1 MYACIKVKLWCAYFM
16 IYFYLIVSHFL
27 TPGKLMKFIDNAWK
41 EISERERLQLSKT
54 EGQVSFSFHSQDLI
68 YWLNLLSIGQTIIMM
83 LVLEIWYWMKTDN
96 LLIYIFLYANHLSA
110 LYIVLL
116 IIFILVLVS
125 VWNQFVSNR
134 VIMH

>member
-1 MYACIKVKLWCAYFM
+1 
-16 IYFYLIVSHFL
+16 
-27 TPGKLMKFIDNAWK
+27 MKFIDNAWK

-68 YWLNLLSIGQTIIMM
+68 YLLNLLSIGQTIIMM

-116 IIFILVLVS
+116 IIFILVLVA
-125 VWNQFVSNR
+125 
-134 VIMH
+134 I

>member
-1 MYACIKVKLWCAYFM
+1 M
-16 IYFYLIVSHFL
+16 IYFYLIVLHFL
-27 TPGKLMKFIDNAWK
+27 TPGKLIKFIDNAWK

-68 YWLNLLSIGQTIIMM
+68 YLLILLSIVQTIIMM
-83 LVLEIWYWMKTDN
+83 LVFKIWYWMKTDN

-116 IIFILVLVS
+116 IIFILVLVAI
-125 VWNQFVSNR
+125 WNQFVSYR

>member
-1 MYACIKVKLWCAYFM
+1 
-16 IYFYLIVSHFL
+16 
-27 TPGKLMKFIDNAWK
+27 MKFIDNAWK

-96 LLIYIFLYANHLSA
+96 LLIYIYANHLSA

-125 VWNQFVSNR
+125 VWNQFVSYR

>member
-1 MYACIKVKLWCAYFM
+1 
-16 IYFYLIVSHFL
+16 
-27 TPGKLMKFIDNAWK
+27 MKFIDNAWK

-54 EGQVSFSFHSQDLI
+54 EGQVSFSFLSQDLI
-68 YWLNLLSIGQTIIMM
+68 YLLNLLSIGQTIIMM

-125 VWNQFVSNR
+125 VWNQFVSYR

>member
-1 MYACIKVKLWCAYFM
+1 M
-16 IYFYLIVSHFL
+16 I
-27 TPGKLMKFIDNAWK
+27 KFIDNAWK

-68 YWLNLLSIGQTIIMM
+68 YLLILLSIVQTIIMM
-83 LVLEIWYWMKTDN
+83 LVFKIWYWMKTDN

-116 IIFILVLVS
+116 IIFILVLVA
-125 VWNQFVSNR
+125 
-134 VIMH
+134 I

>member
-1 MYACIKVKLWCAYFM
+1 
-16 IYFYLIVSHFL
+16 
-27 TPGKLMKFIDNAWK
+27 MKFIDNAWK

-68 YWLNLLSIGQTIIMM
+68 YLLILLSIVQTIIMM
-83 LVLEIWYWMKTDN
+83 LVFKIWYWMKTDN

-116 IIFILVLVS
+116 IIFILALVAI
-125 VWNQFVSNR
+125 WNQFVSYR

>member
-1 MYACIKVKLWCAYFM
+1 
-16 IYFYLIVSHFL
+16 
-27 TPGKLMKFIDNAWK
+27 MKFTDNAWK

-68 YWLNLLSIGQTIIMM
+68 YLLILLSIVQTIIMM
-83 LVLEIWYWMKTDN
+83 LVFKIWYWMKTDN

-116 IIFILVLVS
+116 IIFILVLVA
-125 VWNQFVSNR
+125 
-134 VIMH
+134 I

>member
-1 MYACIKVKLWCAYFM
+1 M
-16 IYFYLIVSHFL
+16 VSHFW
-27 TPGKLMKFIDNAWK
+27 TPGKLKKFIDNAWK

-54 EGQVSFSFHSQDLI
+54 EGQVSFSFHTEDLI
-68 YWLNLLSIGQTIIMM
+68 YLLILLSIGQTIIMI

-96 LLIYIFLYANHLSA
+96 LLIYIFLYANHLLA

-116 IIFILVLVS
+116 IIFILVLVAI
-125 VWNQFVSNR
+125 WNQFVSNR

>member
-1 MYACIKVKLWCAYFM
+1 
-16 IYFYLIVSHFL
+16 
-27 TPGKLMKFIDNAWK
+27 MKFIDNAWK

-68 YWLNLLSIGQTIIMM
+68 YLLILLSIVQTIIMM
-83 LVLEIWYWMKTDN
+83 LVFKIWYWMKTDN

-110 LYIVLL
+110 LYIVFL
-116 IIFILVLVS
+116 IIFILVLVAI
-125 VWNQFVSNR
+125 WNQFVSNR

>member
-1 MYACIKVKLWCAYFM
+1 
-16 IYFYLIVSHFL
+16 
-27 TPGKLMKFIDNAWK
+27 MKFIDNAWK

-68 YWLNLLSIGQTIIMM
+68 YLLILLSIVQTIIMM
-83 LVLEIWYWMKTDN
+83 LVFKIWYWMKTDN

-116 IIFILVLVS
+116 IIFILVLVAI
-125 VWNQFVSNR
+125 WNQFVSYR

>member
-1 MYACIKVKLWCAYFM
+1 M
-16 IYFYLIVSHFL
+16 IYFYLIVLNFL
-27 TPGKLMKFIDNAWK
+27 TPGKLIKFIDNAWK

-54 EGQVSFSFHSQDLI
+54 EGQVSFSFHSQDPIYLLI
-68 YWLNLLSIGQTIIMM
+68 LLSIVQTIIMM
-83 LVLEIWYWMKTDN
+83 LVFKIWYWMKTDN

-116 IIFILVLVS
+116 IIFILVLVAI
-125 VWNQFVSNR
+125 WNQFVSYR

>member
-1 MYACIKVKLWCAYFM
+1 
-16 IYFYLIVSHFL
+16 
-27 TPGKLMKFIDNAWK
+27 MKFTDNVWK

-68 YWLNLLSIGQTIIMM
+68 YLLILLSIVQTIIMM
-83 LVLEIWYWMKTDN
+83 LVFKIWYWMKTDN

-116 IIFILVLVS
+116 IIFILVLVAI
-125 VWNQFVSNR
+125 WNQFVSYR

>member
-1 MYACIKVKLWCAYFM
+1 
-16 IYFYLIVSHFL
+16 
-27 TPGKLMKFIDNAWK
+27 MKFTDNAWK

-68 YWLNLLSIGQTIIMM
+68 YLLILLSIVQTIIMM
-83 LVLEIWYWMKTDN
+83 LVFKIWYWMKTDN

-116 IIFILVLVS
+116 IIFILVLVAI
-125 VWNQFVSNR
+125 WNQFVSYR